1 MKKGIF
7 CLLLIALILSYFDG
21 IMTYTWINI
30 GCVKEVNPL
39 ISAIHKFMGLNNWL
53 VLHTVIGAV
62 LAFIILLGKYEK
74 VVKCWLIIEI
84 LIMCLHLITL
94 KLYLL

>member
-7 CLLLIALILSYFDG
+7 WLLLIALILSYFDG
-21 IMTYTWINI
+21 IMTYAWINI
-30 GCVKEVNPL
+30 GCVKEANPL
-39 ISAIHKFMGLNNWL
+39 ISALHKFMGLNNWL
-53 VLHTVIGAV
+53 LMHTIIAAT
-62 LAFIILLGKYEK
+62 LAFIIFLGKYEK